1 MSKKV
6 RYALGAI
13 GAVPALGLLTP
24 PATGAAA
31 AAPTASQ
38 SVKTVSLAHHSA
50 VPEAA
55 SCLASRVH
63 SVDTFGVLLRFWS
76 KPEGSRTCIGT
87 IHVSHPAGGHGSKV
101 QGFVGN
107 DNGTFCNHT
116 AGGHDANFVCR
127 RIFVRAGLFVEGTW
141 WSSGIIVGNAN
152 LAYPF

>member
-24 PATGAAA
+24 VAAA
-31 AAPTASQ
+31 ATTTAHASGK
-38 SVKTVSLAHHSA
+38 SVKTVSLAHQGGA
-50 VPEAA
+50 PEAA

-63 SVDTFGVLLRFWS
+63 SVENSGVLLRFWS

-87 IHVSHPAGGHGSKV
+87 IHVSHFPIGTGS
-101 QGFVGN
+101 QIEGIVGN
-107 DNGTFCNHT
+107 NNGLFCNHL

-127 RIFVRAGLFVEGTW
+127 RIFVRAGLFVQGVYFFG
-141 WSSGIIVGNAN
+141 GIVYGEAG